1 LLLKAL
7 SEALLFDASL
17 PEPTRRHGDGCRG
30 ASLAGLIREE
40 IRRYAIGFID
50 LEDQDIDSVVKRIQE
65 KRGSYK
71 KPKEG
76 RF

>member
-1 LLLKAL
+1 MYSSAT
-7 SEALLFDASL
+7 SL
-17 PEPTRRHGDGCRG
+17 PTRRQGDGCRG

-40 IRRYAIGFID
+40 IRRYAIGFVD

-71 KPKEG
+71 KPK
-76 RF
+76 